1 MNDDISRRY
10 LTCVGTVIAQVRKRK
25 SRKLRLARGIL
36 RIESWVLPLI
46 RATIFTGR
54 EGARPQPGRDK
65 EERLPFIEHL
75 LRARPCVC

>member
-10 LTCVGTVIAQVRKRK
+10 LTYVETVIAQIRKPK
-25 SRKLRLARGIL
+25 STKLRLARGIL
-36 RIESWVLPLI
+36 RIESWVLCLI
-46 RATIFTGR
+46 RATIFIGR
-54 EGARPQPGRDK
+54 EGARPQPGRGK